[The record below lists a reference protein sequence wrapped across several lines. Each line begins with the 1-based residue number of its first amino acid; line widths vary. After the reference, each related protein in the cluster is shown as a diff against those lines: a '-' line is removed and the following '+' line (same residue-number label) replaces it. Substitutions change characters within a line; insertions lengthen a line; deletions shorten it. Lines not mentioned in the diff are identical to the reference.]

1 MPRLVSFCRAA
12 AALSLSLGLAT
23 ASTAG
28 ATAPVN
34 DRSEL
39 GPVAPAAT
47 ADVGPAT
54 PTVSIKVASLEAAE
68 AIAAKHGVTVVRSFP
83 WIDWYELT
91 SPEGTTD
98 GRNFAADLSYEDG
111 VSAVDAIAPGEQ
123 LLTQFTPRD
132 TAFESNFTITGPVT
146 GTQLQGE
153 WHLAKANFPAAWDI
167 SKGGGVTIGI
177 IDSEFYTEHADL
189 SPKVRNP
196 YNTASG
202 TPNYHTG
209 DLKAENAQQLHGT
222 HVAGIAAAVT
232 DNGLGVSGAGF
243 DANFVPVRINTS
255 FQPGSGNPVDANFVT
270 DLVEALGYLQSQ
282 GIAVVNMSLGGTR
295 DHAPLAAAITALRNS
310 GVTIVAAAGNFQQSN
325 ANAPIY
331 PASYPGVIAV
341 ANTQP
346 DNSIAPSSSNGAWV
360 DIAAPGT
367 DILSTWDTRD
377 SPQNG
382 GTIGDKPDKYNI
394 ITGTSMASPVVAGL
408 VALMKSAR
416 PDLSPDEVEALLKG
430 TATDLGSSG
439 PDPQFGSGLINANAA
454 VSAAKAYVRPAP
466 PAPPAPPPGD
476 TVAPKV
482 AVNGL
487 VTISKSRRKI
497 VVRFRCSEAC
507 SGSVRAR
514 VNHKKKS
521 KRKLLGSRSFKNLGA
536 GKTATLTIK
545 LKRKLKKGGKVL
557 IEVSAR
563 DGANNLTTSRQVRRL
578 R

>member
-1 MPRLVSFCRAA
+1 MVHSKLRVAA
-12 AALSLSLGLAT
+12 ATLSLSLALSAAPALAGGLSVQQLGPT
-23 ASTAG
+23 LPP
-28 ATAPVN
+28 APV
-34 DRSEL
+34 DL
-39 GPVAPAAT
+39 GPK
-47 ADVGPAT
+47 T
-54 PTVSIKVASLEAAE
+54 PTISIEAASLADAQAVAAR
-68 AIAAKHGVTVVRSFP
+68 HGVAVERAFP
-83 WIDWYELT
+83 WIGWYELT
-91 SPEGTTD
+91 SPDGTTD
-98 GRNFAADLSYEDG
+98 ARDFAK
-111 VSAVDAIAPGEQ
+111 AVAGDPEVKDTDALAPGESIEP
-123 LLTQFTPRD
+123 QFTPRD
-132 TAFESNFTITGPVT
+132 PAFESGFMITGPVT
-146 GTQLQGE
+146 GAQLQGE

-167 SKGGGVTIGI
+167 SKGTGVLIGI
-177 IDSEFYTEHADL
+177 VDSEFYTEHADL

-232 DNGLGVSGAGF
+232 DNGLGVAGAGM

-295 DHAPLAAAITALRNS
+295 DHPPLAAAITALRNS
-310 GVTIVAAAGNFQQSN
+310 GVTIVASAGNFQQSN

-341 ANTQP
+341 ANTQS

-367 DILSTWDTRD
+367 DILSTWDSRD
-377 SPQNG
+377 TPQNG

-394 ITGTSMASPVVAGL
+394 LTGTSMASPVVTGL

-416 PDLSPDEVEALLKG
+416 PDLTPDEVEGLLKG

-454 VSAAKAYVRPAP
+454 VAAAKAYVRPVP
-466 PAPPAPPPGD
+466 PPPPPPGPPAD
-476 TVAPKV
+476 TTAPKV
-482 AVNGL
+482 KLNGL
-487 VTISKSRRKI
+487 TTISRSGRKV
-497 VVRFRCSEAC
+497 VVRFRCNEAC
-507 SGSVRAR
+507 SGTVRVR
-514 VNHKKKS
+514 VNAKRKKS
-521 KRKLLGSRSFKNLGA
+521 QRLLGSRRFKTTRANR
-536 GKTATLTIK
+536 TRTLTITLNRR
-545 LKRKLKKGGKVL
+545 LKQGSKVL
-557 IEVSAR
+557 VEVAAK
-563 DGANNLTTSRQVRRL
+563 DGANNLATTRLARKLRR
-578 R
+578 

>member
-1 MPRLVSFCRAA
+1 MVHTKLRVAA
-12 AALSLSLGLAT
+12 AALSFSLAF
-23 ASTAG
+23 
-28 ATAPVN
+28 TAPALADLTPVQQ
-34 DRSEL
+34 L
-39 GPVAPAAT
+39 GPTAALT
-47 ADVGPAT
+47 PVDLGPKT
-54 PTVSIKVASLEAAE
+54 PTISIKAASLTDAQAVAAR
-68 AIAAKHGVTVVRSFP
+68 HDVTVERSFP
-83 WIDWYELT
+83 WIGWYELT

-98 GRNFAADLSYEDG
+98 ARDFANAIAGDPEVKDTD
-111 VSAVDAIAPGEQ
+111 AVAPGESIEP
-123 LLTQFTPRD
+123 QFTPRD
-132 TAFESNFTITGPVT
+132 TAFEPSFMITGPVS
-146 GTQLQGE
+146 GAQLQGE

-167 SKGGGVTIGI
+167 SKGTGVLIGI
-177 IDSEFYTEHADL
+177 VDSEFYTEHADL

-295 DHAPLAAAITALRNS
+295 DHPPLAAAINALRNS

-367 DILSTWDTRD
+367 DILSTWDSRD
-377 SPQNG
+377 TPQNG
-382 GTIGDKPDKYNI
+382 GTIGGKPDKYNI
-394 ITGTSMASPVVAGL
+394 ITGTSMASPVVTGL
-408 VALMKSAR
+408 VALMKLAR

-430 TATDLGSSG
+430 TATDLGSTG

-454 VSAAKAYVRPAP
+454 VSAAKAYARPVP
-466 PAPPAPPPGD
+466 PPPPPPPGPPAD
-476 TVAPKV
+476 TTAPQVKLS
-482 AVNGL
+482 GL
-487 VTISKSRRKI
+487 TTISKNGRKV
-497 VVRFRCSEAC
+497 VVRFRCNEAC
-507 SGSVRAR
+507 SGTVRIR
-514 VNHKKKS
+514 VNAKQKS
-521 KRKLLGSRSFKNLGA
+521 KRKLLGSRKFKTIRVNR
-536 GKTATLTIK
+536 TSTLTVTLNRR
-545 LKRKLKKGGKVL
+545 LKRGSKVL
-557 IEVSAR
+557 VEVAAK
-563 DGANNLTTSRQVRRL
+563 DGANNLATTRL
-578 R
+578 ARKLR